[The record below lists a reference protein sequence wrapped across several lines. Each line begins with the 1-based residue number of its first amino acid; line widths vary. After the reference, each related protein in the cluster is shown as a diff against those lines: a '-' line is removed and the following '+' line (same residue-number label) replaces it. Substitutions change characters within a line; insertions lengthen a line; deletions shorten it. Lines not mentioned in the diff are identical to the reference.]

1 MVRSINRPG
10 SHSITALVIIGLL
23 LFAFSTSGQIFKKRN
38 KARKEDKRSDYAYQ
52 TFSTT
57 QRKERK
63 KSFTG
68 EAKFHFE
75 KPLSP
80 VRYGTKDR
88 EVDYSIAPYFGHKRP
103 PIRRPPG
110 SMKLCKVCGIKHWI
124 YTPSAI
130 LRIIITINP
139 IDASIWGRFLEIR

>member
-1 MVRSINRPG
+1 MVSHINRSG
-10 SHSITALVIIGLL
+10 KYFISAIAIIVMVLI
-23 LFAFSTSGQIFKKRN
+23 AFSSDGQIFKKR
-38 KARKEDKRSDYAYQ
+38 KKKKDKQDRTEYAYQ

-75 KPLSP
+75 KPLLP
-80 VRYGTKDR
+80 VPYGKIDR
-88 EVDYSIAPYFGHKRP
+88 AVDYSKAPYFGHKRP

-110 SMKLCKVCGIKHWI
+110 SMKLCKVCGIKH
-124 YTPSAI
+124 
-130 LRIIITINP
+130 
-139 IDASIWGRFLEIR
+139 

>member
-1 MVRSINRPG
+1 M
-10 SHSITALVIIGLL
+10 IGLL
-23 LFAFSTSGQIFKKRN
+23 LIAFSTDAQLFKKKN
-38 KARKEDKRSDYAYQ
+38 KNRGKKADSREEYAYK

-75 KPLSP
+75 KPLLP
-80 VRYGTKDR
+80 VPFGKIDR
-88 EVDYSIAPYFGHKRP
+88 DVDYAKAPYFGHKRP

-110 SMKLCKVCGIKHWI
+110 SMKLCKVCGIKH
-124 YTPSAI
+124 
-130 LRIIITINP
+130 
-139 IDASIWGRFLEIR
+139 